1 MHTAESMVHSQ
12 VEETLYRRFGQQ
24 QFTVQAT
31 ADSILTLWVPR
42 SLLLDVLQFL
52 KPQFSMLYDLFAI
65 DERTRQYRSGQPDS
79 DFTVVY
85 QLLSMERNDDI
96 RIKVALSEADLHL
109 PTIIG
114 VWPNANWYEREAW
127 DMFGIFDGHPN
138 LYRMVL
144 PPTWEGHALRKEH
157 PARATEMEPFSLNE
171 SPKSRRHYV
180 FVPKNG
186 VWKKPLKTVNICFLI
201 LALITPV
208 CMEFFE
214 FCSAVG
220 W

>member
-1 MHTAESMVHSQ
+1 MHTAESTVHSQ
-12 VEETLYRRFGQQ
+12 VEETLYRQFGQQ

-114 VWPNANWYEREAW
+114 IWPNANWYEREAW
-127 DMFGIFDGHPN
+127 DMFGVIFDGHPT
-138 LYRMVL
+138 LYRICL
-144 PPTWEGHALRKEH
+144 LYT
-157 PARATEMEPFSLNE
+157 
-171 SPKSRRHYV
+171 SPSPRDGLLSRM
-180 FVPKNG
+180 PS
-186 VWKKPLKTVNICFLI
+186 
-201 LALITPV
+201 
-208 CMEFFE
+208 
-214 FCSAVG
+214 SA
-220 W
+220 